1 MKIAILTSKNQWF
14 ESYALKLS
22 KELNSAKIYKNHND
36 IQENYD
42 IVFII

>member
-14 ESYALKLS
+14 ESYALQLS
-22 KELNSAKIYKNHND
+22 KELSNASIYKNHHD

-42 IVFII
+42 IEI